1 MAVLRAG
8 TFSGLGRTVFGSTVM
23 KLVPRFLSRAVLW
36 VFVGVTLSQVG
47 GCGLL
52 AFPCRAVAATVKIV
66 PGVGHAAAVPFDG
79 CAAAID

>member
-1 MAVLRAG
+1 M
-8 TFSGLGRTVFGSTVM
+8 
-23 KLVPRFLSRAVLW
+23 
-36 VFVGVTLSQVG
+36 FVAAALSQLG

-66 PGVGHAAAVPFDG
+66 PGIGHAVATPFDG

>member
-1 MAVLRAG
+1 
-8 TFSGLGRTVFGSTVM
+8 M
-23 KLVPRFLSRAVLW
+23 KLVPRSVSRAVLW
-36 VFVGVTLSQVG
+36 VFVAAALSQLG

-66 PGVGHAAAVPFDG
+66 PGIGHAVATPFDG